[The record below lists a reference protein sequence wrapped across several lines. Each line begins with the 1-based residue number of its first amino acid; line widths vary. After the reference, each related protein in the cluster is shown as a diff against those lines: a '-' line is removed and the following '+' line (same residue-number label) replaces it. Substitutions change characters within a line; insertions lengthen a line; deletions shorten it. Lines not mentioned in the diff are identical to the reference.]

1 VLKPAFIYISYVET
15 TPEKLWEALTNSE
28 FTTRY
33 WWDTQLISDWKVGS
47 TIALVL
53 KGKTTDVGEIVEAD
67 RPRRLAYT
75 FHHILNER
83 ALKERPSRVT
93 FVLEPFGNLVKLS
106 LTHEGFAGD
115 SVVYDGIS
123 KGWPAIMSS
132 LKSLLETGKP
142 LDIPIGALFIEEL
155 DEAFR

>member
-1 VLKPAFIYISYVET
+1 VLKPAFIYISYIET
-15 TPEKLWEALTNSE
+15 TPEKLWQALTSSE

-47 TIALVL
+47 SIALVL

-75 FHHILNER
+75 FHPILNER

-155 DEAFR
+155 DEVFR